1 MQPKQSVRTIAS
13 LMERSPST
21 ISREIK
27 HKLILL
33 SLLRPCIPIG
43 SKIVGGN

>member
-21 ISREIK
+21 ISRELK
-27 HKLILL
+27 RNTKNAAYSPVTAQTLY
-33 SLLRPCIPIG
+33 SYR
-43 SKIVGGN
+43 K